1 MDTVSTVLQIV
12 MFIAFFSSLLV
23 SSLTEDKHT
32 RTLFLGYAILF
43 KLLEMQISGR
53 V

>member
-12 MFIAFFSSLLV
+12 MFIAFLGSLLV
-23 SSLTEDKHT
+23 SSLTEDKHAK
-32 RTLFLGYAILF
+32 TLFLGYAILF